1 MILLTE
7 LHYHPSIAWFQHA
20 FNADELLIEAHE
32 NYIKQ
37 SYRNRCHILTS
48 QGPLA
53 LTVPVKGGNRKTV
66 ITELEI
72 DYEQNWVNTH
82 WRTIKSAY
90 GNSPY
95 FEFYADY
102 FEAIYRQ
109 QPRFL
114 FELNREFL
122 RLYIKFLKFSKPLRL
137 TERYEEKYEKP
148 VQDLRSG
155 IHPKKAPDSLTLKP
169 YNQVF
174 GRQFAP
180 NLSMLDLLFN
190 QGPEAAGYQQSAN
203 LQT

>member
-7 LHYHPSIAWFQHA
+7 LHYHPSIAWFQQA
-20 FNADELLIEAHE
+20 FKAEEVWLEAHE

-37 SYRNRCHILTS
+37 SYRNRCQILTS
-48 QGPLA
+48 QGPIA
-53 LTVPVKGGNRKTV
+53 LTVPVKHGNRKTL

-82 WRTIKSAY
+82 WRTIRSAY

-102 FEAIYRQ
+102 FQAVYERQ
-109 QPRFL
+109 PQFL
-114 FELNREFL
+114 FQLNQDFL
-122 RLYIKFLKFSKPLRL
+122 NLYIKFLKFTKPLRL
-137 TERYEEKYEKP
+137 TERYEEKYGQP
-148 VQDLRSG
+148 VADLRSQ

-190 QGPEAAGYQQSAN
+190 QGPEAVNY
-203 LQT
+203 L

>member
-7 LHYHPSIAWFQHA
+7 LHYHPSIQYFQQVLK
-20 FNADELLIEAHE
+20 ADEILIEAHE
-32 NYIKQ
+32 NYVKQ
-37 SYRNRCHILTS
+37 SYRNRCQVLTS
-48 QGPLA
+48 QGVIA
-53 LTVPVKGGNRKTV
+53 LTVPVKGGNKKTL

-72 DYEQNWVNTH
+72 DYEQKWVNAH

-102 FEAIYRQ
+102 FEAIYKK

-122 RLYIKFLKFSKPLRL
+122 GLYFKFLKITKPLRL
-137 TERYEEKYEKP
+137 TERYEEKYDEQ
-148 VQDLRSG
+148 VLDLRSQ
-155 IHPKKAPDSLTLKP
+155 IHPKKAPDNLTIKS

-174 GRQFAP
+174 GKQFAP
-180 NLSMLDLLFN
+180 DLSILDLLFN
-190 QGPEAAGYQQSAN
+190 QGPEAALY
-203 LQT
+203 L